1 MAAQQK
7 GFGVLSTVGTKEGIE
22 GFPVGSVVGF
32 AVDERGRPIFCFS
45 SMSAH
50 TKNLVGDAR
59 ASLTVTEPSFQG
71 AADARCVR
79 RGSVLEAFQ
88 LGLSMPRSAR
98 AQVLTGRVTRVTD
111 AAVADELRAVRDPN
125 PANIPNPSRRPTS
138 RRTRGRSGP
147 TSATSTST
155 AWRTSSTSP
164 SSAASRGLAA

>member
-71 AADARCVR
+71 AADARCV
-79 RGSVLEAFQ
+79 
-88 LGLSMPRSAR
+88 
-98 AQVLTGRVTRVTD
+98 LTGRVTRVTD